1 MSRQPTRR
9 QMIGATAAA
18 LAGGAALAAAPAEA
32 APATSV
38 KKWDHDYDVVVIGL
52 GVAGGSAAL
61 EAARAGAKVVVLD
74 RGSAAI
80 NESHGSSVYLGG
92 GTPLQKHF
100 GVEDTSEEMEKFIL
114 ASQSPEPDRERIRI
128 FVERSLAHFDWLSQV
143 VGVEFSTDPAH
154 KSLIYSGGEDVW
166 PCTDMAKPARRGHRH
181 KSGATGKAIQ
191 RLLTDHL
198 RKANVPLLLAAD
210 CQRLVQGSDGRV
222 QGVLAQIDGKVQSL
236 RARRGV
242 ILATGGFAQNRDMLK
257 QHAPLYLKGTPIDV
271 GSNDGWGI
279 RAGQS
284 IGAAVKRMEGVSCF
298 FAPDMPESRV
308 SGILVNR
315 YGQRF
320 IAEES
325 YYGIVGYRIVRE
337 QDGVAFQIVDADMLG
352 KRPEIRIAGAPMPQT
367 DEVAARA
374 NTIAEL
380 EKALKIPETGLQR
393 QVQAYNEFAAKG
405 QDPFFHK
412 QAKYLK
418 PIATAPFTALKASIG
433 EAAFSFFTVG
443 GLQTNVKTEVL
454 DLDGN
459 PIPGFHAVGRTAA
472 GILNYPYY
480 VSGLSLGEGTM
491 FGRVAGQLVA
501 ATKPA

>member
-1 MSRQPTRR
+1 MSRQPSRR
-9 QMIGATAAA
+9 QVIGAGAAA
-18 LAGGAALAAAPAEA
+18 LAGGVALAAAPADAHPE
-32 APATSV
+32 TRV
-38 KKWDHDYDVVVIGL
+38 KKWDHDYDIVVIGL

-61 EAARAGAKVVVLD
+61 EAARAGARVLVLD

-80 NESHGSSVYLGG
+80 NEGHGSSVYLGG
-92 GTPLQKHF
+92 GTPVQKAYK
-100 GVEDTSEEMEKFIL
+100 VEDSAEEMEKFIL

-128 FVERSLAHFDWLSQV
+128 FVERSLPHFQWLLDL
-143 VGVEFSTDPAH
+143 GVQFSPDPAD
-154 KSLIYSGGEDVW
+154 KCLIYSGGEDVW
-166 PCTDMAKPARRGHRH
+166 PCTEMAKPAMRGHRH
-181 KSGATGKAIQ
+181 KGGATGKAIQ
-191 RLLTDHL
+191 RLLTEHL
-198 RKANVPLLLAAD
+198 RQAGVPLQLAAD
-210 CQRLVQGSDGRV
+210 CQRLVQGNDGRV
-222 QGVLAQIDGKVQSL
+222 QGVIAEIDGKAQSI

-257 QHAPLYLKGTPIDV
+257 QHAPLYLNGTPIDV

-298 FAPDMPESRV
+298 FAPDLPESRV

-315 YGQRF
+315 FGQRF

-352 KRPEIRIAGAPMPQT
+352 KRPEIKIAGAPLPHME
-367 DEVAARA
+367 EVAARA
-374 NTIAEL
+374 NSIAEL
-380 EKALKIPETGLQR
+380 EKLLHMPETGLQR

-418 PIATAPFTALKASIG
+418 AIAKPPFTALKASIG
-433 EAAFSFFTVG
+433 EAPFSFFTVG

-454 DLDGN
+454 DLDGT

-501 ATKPA
+501 STKPA